1 MSHDVMLKKRLLVE
15 LEWGMQRRERMWL
28 FPGRSSLGVLKLY
41 FFFPPNYL
49 GTKERANLVRLV
61 RGREELASALTFSSH
76 LRETV
81 VTGLVIPSSR
91 SQNSEKPARE
101 MRTGTC
107 GVYLCI
113 NQRGTEW
120 TDSFVFLT
128 DTGK

>member
-1 MSHDVMLKKRLLVE
+1 MRLI
-15 LEWGMQRRERMWL
+15 
-28 FPGRSSLGVLKLY
+28 
-41 FFFPPNYL
+41 
-49 GTKERANLVRLV
+49 

-101 MRTGTC
+101 MRTGNC
-107 GVYLCI
+107 GVYVCI

-120 TDSFVFLT
+120 TDLFVFLT

>member
-1 MSHDVMLKKRLLVE
+1 MRLI
-15 LEWGMQRRERMWL
+15 
-28 FPGRSSLGVLKLY
+28 
-41 FFFPPNYL
+41 
-49 GTKERANLVRLV
+49 

-107 GVYLCI
+107 GVYVCI

-120 TDSFVFLT
+120 TDLFVFLT